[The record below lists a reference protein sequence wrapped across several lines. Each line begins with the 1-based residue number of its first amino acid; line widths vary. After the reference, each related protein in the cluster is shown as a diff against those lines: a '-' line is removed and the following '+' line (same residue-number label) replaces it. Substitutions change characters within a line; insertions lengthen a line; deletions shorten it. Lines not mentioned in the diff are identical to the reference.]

1 MNKALLT
8 LVLSAATLVAGAQVV
23 EVQSV
28 TRVAVDG
35 DVSVDKP
42 RISPDGT
49 FAVLSTN
56 TDNAL
61 YRVDFATG
69 ASTKVADQ
77 GMANDLK
84 FSPDGSTI
92 VFKTSETRDNHLR
105 YYSVQMVD
113 LTDGYTRR
121 LSKPARHCAQFSI
134 SDAGVL
140 SLSDNG
146 RFSARN
152 MAGQKVKAATA
163 QPVVS
168 IHYGHLEV
176 TTPDGKTVTLDPQGR
191 GSYLWPQLSPDG
203 TKIVYYLARH
213 GCFVCNLDGSDVR
226 PLGYLHGARWIN
238 NDAVVGFQDYDDGA
252 VTYKSAIVA
261 ADLQGTHQTLTDES
275 IIGLNPSVSAD
286 GSRIAFATTAGELYV
301 INLK

>member
-1 MNKALLT
+1 
-8 LVLSAATLVAGAQVV
+8 
-23 EVQSV
+23 
-28 TRVAVDG
+28 
-35 DVSVDKP
+35 
-42 RISPDGT
+42 
-49 FAVLSTN
+49 
-56 TDNAL
+56 
-61 YRVDFATG
+61 
-69 ASTKVADQ
+69 
-77 GMANDLK
+77 
-84 FSPDGSTI
+84 
-92 VFKTSETRDNHLR
+92 
-105 YYSVQMVD
+105 
-113 LTDGYTRR
+113 
-121 LSKPARHCAQFSI
+121 
-134 SDAGVL
+134 
-140 SLSDNG
+140 
-146 RFSARN
+146 